1 MSASTCSRAPKIAVV
16 GTGFVGSSF
25 AYSLMTHGTVSGIVL
40 IDVDEKRAEGEAMD
54 LNHGVSFVSAR
65 YIKSLKVP

>member
-1 MSASTCSRAPKIAVV
+1 
-16 GTGFVGSSF
+16 
-25 AYSLMTHGTVSGIVL
+25 MTRGTVSGIVL

-65 YIKSLKVP
+65 YKEVWE